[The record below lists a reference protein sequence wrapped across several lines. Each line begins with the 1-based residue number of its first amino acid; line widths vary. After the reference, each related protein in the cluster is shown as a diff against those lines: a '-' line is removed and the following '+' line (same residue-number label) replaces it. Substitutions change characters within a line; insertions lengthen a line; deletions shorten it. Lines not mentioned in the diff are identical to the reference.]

1 MINFVTNTS
10 RGIELYVRNVHKV
23 EDATFAPKLVHT
35 STFTIGSYLADS
47 KVDFDIADAIPF
59 LEAIELNDP
68 DMKMHD
74 LDDESQL
81 IIHYLSNLM
90 HNTSKVYLNVPELD
104 FSDEFV
110 QALYF
115 IVTSFD
121 CDEREITI
129 ITSNPKLTSM
139 MVDQNH
145 KPCKDCKPKLY
156 NLKISN
162 LDIISK
168 FIGGK
173 VLILASLF
181 VAMFITSFTINIDNT
196 LSSEYVD
203 FYLAPNNLIVIENT
217 SRTCEFNSVVYN
229 LDTGDCVSTPR
240 ISFEELE
247 QFLLE
252 DEVEAVYFDNL
263 YRYEEINKSILNNE
277 PVSVSI
283 PDFGYNLSN
292 IYPDMPCVNPDET
305 PNTVSCEDFNNENS
319 LISVA
324 TTNDTS
330 ALDQNISSS
339 VLIGPEFIFV
349 QSEEADQLAG
359 DIASEFPS
367 FNTYTNK
374 GVDVYLR
381 KTNSKTIIKLLL
393 LSTTVSLLFSYSLF
407 AIINNLG
414 LSLLGS
420 RYYYDYLTKNPGKVR
435 INYFTSQ
442 IIYFG
447 TLIICGPIISANV
460 TNSQTCFYIGLYLGL
475 LTALSWMYLSNHMG
489 TKFRITEHELYSE
502 MKRLKHEIKK

>member
-10 RGIELYVRNVHKV
+10 RGLELYVRNVHKV
-23 EDATFAPKLVHT
+23 EDATFAPELVHT
-35 STFTIGSYLADS
+35 STFTIATYLADS

-59 LEAIELNDP
+59 LEAVELNYP
-68 DMKMHD
+68 DMKMHE
-74 LDDESQL
+74 LDEESQL

-90 HNTSKVYLNVPELD
+90 QNTSKVYLNVPELD

-121 CDEREITI
+121 NDTREITI
-129 ITSNPKLTSM
+129 ITSNSKLTSM
-139 MVDQNH
+139 MINQNH

-162 LDIISK
+162 FDIINK

-173 VLILASLF
+173 ILILASLF
-181 VAMFITSFTINIDNT
+181 AAMFIISFTINIDNT
-196 LSSEYVD
+196 LSREYVD
-203 FYLAPNNLIVIENT
+203 FYLAPNNLIVVENT
-217 SRTCEFNSVVYN
+217 SRTCEFNSVVYD
-229 LDTGDCVSTPR
+229 LDTIECVSNPR

-247 QFLLE
+247 HFLLE
-252 DEVEAVYFDNL
+252 EDVEAIYFDNL
-263 YRYEEINKSILNNE
+263 YRYEQVNKSILNNQ
-277 PVSVSI
+277 PISISI
-283 PDFGYNLSN
+283 PDFGYNLNN
-292 IYPDMPCVNPDET
+292 IYPDMPCVNPNVT
-305 PNTVSCEDFNNENS
+305 PSIVSCEDFNNENS

-324 TTNDTS
+324 TINDTS
-330 ALDQNISSS
+330 ALDDNINSSEL
-339 VLIGPEFIFV
+339 VGPEFIFV
-349 QSEEADQLAG
+349 QSEDTEQLAS

-374 GVDVYLR
+374 GIDVYLR
-381 KTNSKTIIKLLL
+381 KSNSKMIINLLL
-393 LSTTVSLLFSYSLF
+393 LSTAVSLLFSYSLF
-407 AIINNLG
+407 TIINNLG
-414 LSLLGS
+414 LSVLGS

-447 TLIICGPIISANV
+447 TLIICGSIISANV

-489 TKFRITEHELYSE
+489 TKFRITKHELYSE
-502 MKRLKHEIKK
+502 MKRLKIK